1 MFVCSLADGV
11 MVTAKRRGEGTWG
24 DVKESEFLFL
34 FFLFFEL
41 NESLMRMDGSGTAFS
56 QYR

>member
-1 MFVCSLADGV
+1 